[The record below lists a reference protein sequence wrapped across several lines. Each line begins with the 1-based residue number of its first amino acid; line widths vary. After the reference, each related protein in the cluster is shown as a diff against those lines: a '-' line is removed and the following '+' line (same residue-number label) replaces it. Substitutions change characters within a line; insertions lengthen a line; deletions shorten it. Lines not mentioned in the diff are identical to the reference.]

1 MKAVCHIWMKAPSAP
16 VVRNGHPV
24 SGAGFTKRYIKLNFK
39 RDTVIRTCWNNYHT
53 PQTVEEAIGWL
64 NHYDGHARMIGGGT
78 DLLLEI
84 QQGQSPVVE
93 AMVDT
98 SRIEGLDRITEED
111 SHIVI
116 GCAVTHT
123 QIVHDER
130 IIRSG
135 TCLVESCGVIGG
147 PQVRNVATLA
157 GNVAH
162 ALPAGDG
169 SIGLLAL
176 GGEVEVADADG
187 SRWIPLQEVFLGPG
201 KSAIDP
207 HRAVLTRL
215 RFQPTVSRE
224 ASAFT
229 RVMRP
234 QGVALPMISMAVRL
248 QLDENNAITAVRIS
262 LGPAGPVPYLAEP
275 AMDLLKGGLAGPQ
288 QFNEAA
294 KAVLASVSLRSSKYR
309 ATREYREEMIRIHLP
324 LILGRAAERARS
336 GHVVPEGIG
345 Q

>member
-1 MKAVCHIWMKAPSAP
+1 M
-16 VVRNGHPV
+16 
-24 SGAGFTKRYIKLNFK
+24 L
-39 RDTVIRTCWNNYHT
+39 
-53 PQTVEEAIGWL
+53 Q
-64 NHYDGHARMIGGGT
+64 HYEGRARVIGGGT

-98 SRIEGLDRITEED
+98 SRIAGLNRISKEHDR
-111 SHIVI
+111 IVI

-123 QIVHDER
+123 RIVHDES

-162 ALPAGDG
+162 AMPAGDG

-176 GGEVEVADADG
+176 GGEVEVTDADG
-187 SRWIPLQEVFLGPG
+187 RRWMPLQDVFLGPG

-207 HRAVLTRL
+207 HRALLTRL
-215 RFQPTVSRE
+215 RFRPTSAGE
-224 ASAFT
+224 GSAFT
-229 RVMRP
+229 RIMRP
-234 QGVALPMISMAVRL
+234 QGVALPMISMAARL
-248 QLDENNAITAVRIS
+248 QLNDNNTITGVRIS

-275 AMDLLKGGLAGPQ
+275 AMELLTGGPAVPQ
-288 QFNEAA
+288 QFDKAA
-294 KAVLASVSLRSSKYR
+294 DAVLDSVPLRSSKHR
-309 ATREYREEMIRIHLP
+309 ATREYRAEMVRTHIPI
-324 LILGRAAERARS
+324 ILARATERARS
-336 GHVVPEGIG
+336 GRAVPQGVG
-345 Q
+345 L